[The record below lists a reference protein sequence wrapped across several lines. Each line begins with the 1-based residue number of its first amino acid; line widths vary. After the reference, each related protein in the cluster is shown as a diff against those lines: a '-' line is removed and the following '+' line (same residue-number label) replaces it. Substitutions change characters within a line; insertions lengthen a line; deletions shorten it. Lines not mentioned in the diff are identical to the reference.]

1 MGELEESEVALSK
14 GKANKNPNGAGSI
27 RKRSDGRWEARYSNG
42 WTKTGRQRQISIY
55 GKTQQEVRQK
65 LAKVI
70 AEIDEG
76 THIEPSK
83 IKVGE
88 WMEIWLDEYCGDK
101 KYSTVKGYRANV
113 RTHIKP
119 EIGNIPLGKLT
130 TTDIQKFYNRLL
142 KPPDGSPGICPK
154 TIKNTHGVLSKA
166 MSVAVVNGY
175 IRSNP
180 CVGTILPRVE
190 KHEVQPLTDD
200 QVALLLQQAEKDE
213 EYGLLLKVIL
223 LTGVRKAEAMGITWD
238 CVDFRRGVIHI
249 NKQLQKRPKVDGGV
263 MFTSSKNGKGR
274 VLKPAPY
281 VMELMKKRYE
291 QQIRQ
296 KENASVAWRGW
307 QTEAEHRTAL
317 AFTTLFGTPLQPQTV
332 YNHFKKI
339 AVEIGAPNA
348 KVHDLRHT
356 YAVLSLQ
363 NGDDVKTVQ
372 GNLGHATAAFTL
384 DVYGHV
390 SEAMKTAS
398 ANRME
403 EYVRQIPD
411 I

>member
-1 MGELEESEVALSK
+1 MSTK
-14 GKANKNPNGAGSI
+14 KTGKKNPNGAGSI
-27 RKRSDGRWEARYSNG
+27 RQRADGRWEARYSDG
-42 WTKTGRQRQISIY
+42 WTKTGHLRQKSIY
-55 GKTQQEVRQK
+55 GKSMKEVRQK
-65 LAKVI
+65 LTKVL
-70 AEIDEG
+70 AEIDQG
-76 THIEPSK
+76 TYIEPSK
-83 IKVGE
+83 TKVSE
-88 WMEIWLDEYCGDK
+88 WLDLWLKEYCGDK
-101 KYSTVKGYRANV
+101 KYSTVKNYRASV
-113 RTHIKP
+113 KTHIKP
-119 EIGNIPLGKLT
+119 QLGSIPLGKLT
-130 TTDIQKFYNRLL
+130 KTDIQQFYNRLL
-142 KPPDGSPGICPK
+142 KPPDGSQGISPK

-166 MSVAVVNGY
+166 MSVAVVNGF

-190 KHEVQPLTDD
+190 KHEVEPLTDD
-200 QVALLLQQAEKDE
+200 QVALLLQMAEEDE
-213 EYGLLLKVIL
+213 EYGILLKVIL

-238 CVDFRRGVIHI
+238 CVDFRRGVIRI
-249 NKQLQKRPKVDGGV
+249 NKQLQKRPKKDGGV
-263 MFTSSKNGKGR
+263 VFASSKNGKGR

-296 KENASVAWRGW
+296 KEDASVAWQGW

-390 SEAMKTAS
+390 SDAMKTAS

-403 EYVRQIPD
+403 EYVRQIPG

>member
-1 MGELEESEVALSK
+1 MSK
-14 GKANKNPNGAGSI
+14 TKANKNPNGAGSI
-27 RKRSDGRWEARYSNG
+27 RKRADGRWEGRYSNG
-42 WTKTGRQRQISIY
+42 WTKTGHQRQKSIY

-65 LAKVI
+65 MAKVI
-70 AEIDEG
+70 AEIAEG
-76 THIEPSK
+76 TYIEPSK
-83 IKVGE
+83 IKLSE
-88 WMEIWLDEYCGDK
+88 WLDIWLNEYCGDK

-113 RTHIKP
+113 NTHIKP
-119 EIGNIPLGKLT
+119 ELGHIPLGKLT

-142 KPPDGSPGICPK
+142 NPPDGSPGICPK
-154 TIKNTHGVLSKA
+154 TIKNTNGVLSKA

-190 KHEVQPLTDD
+190 KHEVEPLTDD
-200 QVALLLQQAEKDE
+200 QVALLLQLAEKDE
-213 EYGLLLKVIL
+213 EYGILLKVIL

-249 NKQLQKRPKVDGGV
+249 NKQLQKRPKRDGGV
-263 MFTSSKNGKGR
+263 MFSSSKNGKGR

-281 VMELMKKRYE
+281 VMELMKKRYD

-296 KENASVAWRGW
+296 KEHASVAWKGW

-390 SEAMKTAS
+390 SDAMKAAS

-403 EYVRQIPD
+403 EYVRQIPG

>member
-1 MGELEESEVALSK
+1 MSK
-14 GKANKNPNGAGSI
+14 RSKNPNGSGSI
-27 RKRSDGRWEARYSNG
+27 RKRADGRWEGRYS
-42 WTKTGRQRQISIY
+42 TGFDKDGKQIQKSIY
-55 GKTQQEVRQK
+55 GATQKEVRQK
-65 LAKVI
+65 LTQIVG
-70 AEIDEG
+70 EIDQGEYL
-76 THIEPSK
+76 EPSK
-83 IKVGE
+83 MTLSE
-88 WMEIWLDEYCGDK
+88 WLDIWLDEYCGDK
-101 KYSTVKGYRANV
+101 KYSTVKGYRAKV
-113 RTHIKP
+113 KMHIKP
-119 EIGNIPLGKLT
+119 QLGDVPLGKLT
-130 TTDIQKFYNRLL
+130 TPQVQKFYNQLI
-142 KPPDGSPGICPK
+142 KPPDGSPGISPK
-154 TIKNTHGVLSKA
+154 TVKNTHGVLSKA

-175 IRSNP
+175 IRRNP

-190 KHEVQPLTDD
+190 KHEVEPLTDD
-200 QVALLLQQAEKDE
+200 QVALLLQLAEEDE
-213 EYGLLLKVIL
+213 EYGILLKVIV
-223 LTGVRKAEAMGITWD
+223 LTGLRKAEAMGITWD
-238 CVDFRRGVIHI
+238 CVDFRRGVIRI
-249 NKQLQKRPKVDGGV
+249 NKQLQKRPKKDGGV
-263 MFTSSKNGKGR
+263 MFVSLKNGKGR

-281 VMELMKKRYE
+281 VMELMKRRYD

-296 KENASVAWRGW
+296 KENASAAWKGW

-348 KVHDLRHT
+348 KVYDLRHT

-390 SEAMKTAS
+390 SDAMKAAS
-398 ANRME
+398 ASRME
-403 EYVRQIPD
+403 EYVRQIPG